1 MKFKKICG
9 ILSVVT
15 ALLLMD
21 LTKFPLVSAEN
32 DTVYFSQFD
41 RNVNGGEPIR
51 GVDLSSILAVENAGV
66 TCNLW
71 KKYGSGWATDY
82 AAEYDASVT
91 GAGGSSYDNQ
101 ALFDFEGNSLQSL
114 PVFRNIY
121 PQNAE
126 NG

>member
-41 RNVNGGEPIR
+41 RNVR
-51 GVDLSSILAVENAGV
+51 ACVHRRFKSV
-66 TCNLW
+66 
-71 KKYGSGWATDY
+71 
-82 AAEYDASVT
+82 AA
-91 GAGGSSYDNQ
+91 
-101 ALFDFEGNSLQSL
+101 
-114 PVFRNIY
+114 
-121 PQNAE
+121 
-126 NG
+126 